1 MDSSSFTAL
10 LKIRS
15 AVFYAATAYPAE
27 PHISHKNERRLK
39 LADHT
44 MYKMPY
50 ILQQTRGEPFP
61 QARGRTIGHI
71 GGRPKVHR
79 ERDRDAKTI
88 RRMRGEGQ
96 SYGEIAEELGR
107 SKADIYRVATTLGC
121 ESDPGSDASPLSC

>member
-1 MDSSSFTAL
+1 M
-10 LKIRS
+10 LKGVKAGLAHARS
-15 AVFYAATAYPAE
+15 
-27 PHISHKNERRLK
+27 K
-39 LADHT
+39 
-44 MYKMPY
+44 
-50 ILQQTRGEPFP
+50 
-61 QARGRTIGHI
+61 GHI